1 MKKVILKCKL
11 QNRDKFEDKLS
22 DIDLDFGAIYW
33 QHDRIYVPRGYKKG
47 MNFPRLVMRTEMRAI
62 DEPPKYSLIL
72 RRHIEDSGVDIVEE
86 TPVTDYANMVN
97 IIFQLGF
104 KQVAEVSRRRQ
115 DLVMG
120 EGNTIYIDEVDGRDG
135 EAYAKIE
142 SELGPD
148 DSAMEAKEDL
158 RKTFKTLGE
167 SDFIESTYFELWFL
181 SAWRFAVWLAKQ
193 FFGLNLIS
201 LAIYWRDIVILV

>member
-62 DEPPKYSLIL
+62 DESPKYSLIL

-86 TPVTDYANMVN
+86 TQVTDYANMVN

-120 EGNTIYIDEVDGRDG
+120 EGNTIYIDEIDGRDG

-148 DSAMEAKEDL
+148 DSVMEVKEDL
-158 RKTFKTLGE
+158 QKTFKTLGE
-167 SDFIESTYFELWFL
+167 SDFIESTYFEL
-181 SAWRFAVWLAKQ
+181 
-193 FFGLNLIS
+193 
-201 LAIYWRDIVILV
+201 